1 MAMLQDMF
9 KICQTHITDVYDD
22 DDDDDKVITYKCL
35 AFNVLVTLASW
46 PIPNMNIISS
56 IHIDRERE
64 GERRKHMWAT
74 LLRWHI
80 LFDKSKLKYVAR

>member
-56 IHIDRERE
+56 IHIDRVSETKSEME
-64 GERRKHMWAT
+64 GRGETQTHVSNIAT
-74 LLRWHI
+74 LTHPVR
-80 LFDKSKLKYVAR
+80 

>member
-35 AFNVLVTLASW
+35 AFNVLVTLAS
-46 PIPNMNIISS
+46 
-56 IHIDRERE
+56 
-64 GERRKHMWAT
+64 
-74 LLRWHI
+74 
-80 LFDKSKLKYVAR
+80 